1 MEQKTNLTANQQE
14 RINNLNNLQ
23 MGISL
28 AGLIAG
34 LIYAN
39 KTGGKFWRY
48 IGYSFVGSVAT
59 GLTASIVLTP
69 FKNKILKE
77 GETGSTK
84 QNTNMATQKDAQD
97 VLNVLQKSDST
108 PYTLKQINDFID
120 LYTKNIDKNLHSRIL
135 VVVNKKESDWT
146 PQDKLDINVL
156 REKVVTPIK
165 TK

>member
-1 MEQKTNLTANQQE
+1 
-14 RINNLNNLQ
+14 
-23 MGISL
+23 
-28 AGLIAG
+28 
-34 LIYAN
+34 
-39 KTGGKFWRY
+39 
-48 IGYSFVGSVAT
+48 
-59 GLTASIVLTP
+59 
-69 FKNKILKE
+69 
-77 GETGSTK
+77 
-84 QNTNMATQKDAQD
+84 MATQKDAQD

-135 VVVNKKESDWT
+135 IVVNKKESDWT

>member
-1 MEQKTNLTANQQE
+1 MANQQE

-23 MGISL
+23 MGISF

-84 QNTNMATQKDAQD
+84 QNTNMATEKDATD
-97 VLNVLQKSDST
+97 IVNLLGKRDT
-108 PYTLKQINDFID
+108 PYNAEQTKAFVTLYK
-120 LYTKNIDKNLHSRIL
+120 KNIDKNLHAKLLS
-135 VVVNKKESDWT
+135 VVNKSESSWT
-146 PQDKLDINVL
+146 EQDKVDFNFLLNKVI
-156 REKVVTPIK
+156 REIK
-165 TK
+165 Q